1 MSTATAARHG
11 SALIEYVGMVTAV
24 GVLMLA
30 LVSVHEHRPQRH
42 PPVDPVAHIRAL
54 VAPTPIPRVRRAP
67 AVGATPRPGR
77 RSPPKPRPTVIAPVW
92 AVGW

>member
-1 MSTATAARHG
+1 MSAARGCRG
-11 SALIEYVGMVTAV
+11 SALVEYVGAVTAV

-30 LVSVHEHRPQRH
+30 LVTVHEHRPQRH

-54 VAPTPIPRVRRAP
+54 VAPLPIPRVRRP
-67 AVGATPRPGR
+67 PRAVAIPRPR
-77 RSPPKPRPTVIAPVW
+77 RRRPPSPRPTVIAPVW

>member
-1 MSTATAARHG
+1 MSATAARHG
-11 SALIEYVGMVTAV
+11 SALIEYLGTVTAV

-54 VAPTPIPRVRRAP
+54 VAPAPIPRVRRAP
-67 AVGATPRPGR
+67 SATTTPRPR
-77 RSPPKPRPTVIAPVW
+77 RRAPQRPRPIVIAPVW

>member
-1 MSTATAARHG
+1 MTGTLAWRG
-11 SALIEYVGMVTAV
+11 SALVEYVGAVTAV

-30 LVSVHEHRPQRH
+30 LVTVHEHRPQRH

-54 VAPTPIPRVRRAP
+54 VAPVPVPRVRPAP
-67 AVGATPRPGR
+67 RVGTTPRPRR
-77 RSPPKPRPTVIAPVW
+77 RSPPKPRPIVIAPVW